1 MVIRMNISY
10 NSYRIFYYA
19 AKFQNFT
26 CAANFLMSNQPNV
39 TRTIRN
45 LENELGCQLFIRS
58 NRGIKLTPEGQ
69 KLYTHVALA
78 IEHIQI
84 AEEEIMTDQSLESG
98 IVTIATGGIAL
109 RCCMLPVLR
118 EYRRKYPGVR
128 IRVSNSSSL
137 LSMQTLQE
145 GLADLAMVIASEHI
159 PKTLKQRMVT
169 TIREV
174 PVCGEAFSFL
184 CEKPC
189 SLEELTRYPLVGLN
203 QNTIS
208 FSFYSKYFAA
218 RQLPFQLAIEVA
230 ASDQILPIV
239 QNNLGIGFIPEDFLK
254 EAAPSPPVYKIPL
267 KDPLP
272 LRSICLLR
280 RENQILNAAARELE
294 RMIFQDNAI
303 SNAKISPA

>member
-1 MVIRMNISY
+1 MVMRMNISY
-10 NSYRIFYYA
+10 NSYRVFYYA

-26 CAANFLMSNQPNV
+26 YAANFLTSNQPNV

-159 PKTLKQRMVT
+159 PKTLTQRIVT
-169 TIREV
+169 QIQEV

-184 CEKPC
+184 REKTC

-203 QNTIS
+203 QSTIS
-208 FSFYSKYFAA
+208 FSFYSKYFSA

-239 QNNLGIGFIPEDFLK
+239 QNNLGIGFVPEDFLK
-254 EAAPSPPVYKIPL
+254 EAAPSPAVYKISL
-267 KDPLP
+267 QDPP
-272 LRSICLLR
+272 PPRFICLLK
-280 RENQILNAAARELE
+280 RENQVLNAAARELE
-294 RMIFQDNAI
+294 KMIFQDNA
-303 SNAKISPA
+303 KISPA